1 MGSLTTP
8 LCNEVVVWT
17 VFKVSRKLLKPSDN
31 NTHFLQKLKLK
42 TKKGCKIASQTLLVT
57 FPMRLTAALTL
68 SNKILLH

>member
-31 NTHFLQKLKLK
+31 NTQFSAKVE
-42 TKKGCKIASQTLLVT
+42 IE
-57 FPMRLTAALTL
+57 
-68 SNKILLH
+68 N